1 MRGSRDLLDNL
12 DFNHLRALRVL
23 RGPCFFFFFVSGL
36 FGPAQAFLM
45 AKTAPHECLP
55 QRGLAANI
63 VRFGTFLKA
72 QGFRVFQS
80 RVIEAISA
88 LDLIELCERED
99 VINTLRASLTSTDLE
114 WRQFPV
120 LFDAFFRGLEEEP
133 GPDFEEAQPSAPE
146 KEEGQSS
153 TEAVELREQ
162 GGETCQAPDETE
174 KQEWLEMMAYC
185 PVSKVEKKDLNRFD
199 RADVQVAELALKKL
213 IEPFRFQPSR
223 RRTKSRRTGEMD
235 FPRVMRRSLRA
246 GGFPFE
252 LFFRQRKRR
261 LKRLVVIADV
271 SGSMDRYARFVMPFL
286 LGLRSIGPRAEVF
299 VFSTSLTSITILV
312 RHLTVEKALE
322 RISDAVPDW
331 SGGTRIGYS
340 LHQFN
345 QSQGGRL
352 LTRRTVVVILSDGW
366 DLGGKEILKREMKH
380 LRKKAHCVV
389 WLNPLAGDPD
399 YQPTCQ
405 GMKVAMPYV
414 DFLLPAKNLENL
426 KQVGRVL
433 SKVMTH

>member
-1 MRGSRDLLDNL
+1 
-12 DFNHLRALRVL
+12 
-23 RGPCFFFFFVSGL
+23 
-36 FGPAQAFLM
+36 M
-45 AKTAPHECLP
+45 AKTAPPECMT

-63 VRFGTFLKA
+63 VRFSIFLKA

-80 RVIEAISA
+80 RVIETLSA
-88 LDLIELCERED
+88 LDLIDVCKRED
-99 VINTLRASLTSTDLE
+99 VINSLRASLTSTDLE
-114 WRQFPV
+114 WKQFPT
-120 LFDAFFRGLEEEP
+120 LFDAFFRGLPEEP
-133 GPDFEEAQPSAPE
+133 GQDLEEPQPPAQEE
-146 KEEGQSS
+146 KEGQA
-153 TEAVELREQ
+153 TEAVELRERA
-162 GGETCQAPDETE
+162 GETCQASDETE

-185 PVSKVEKKDLNRFD
+185 PVSRVEKKDLNRFD

-246 GGFPFE
+246 EGFPFE

-299 VFSTSLTSITILV
+299 VFSTSLTPITILV
-312 RHLTVEKALE
+312 RHLTLEKALE
-322 RISDAVPDW
+322 RISDAVPNW

-340 LHQFN
+340 LHQLN
-345 QSQGGRL
+345 QSQRGRL

-366 DLGGKEILKREMKH
+366 DLGGKEILKREMKN
-380 LRKKAHCVV
+380 LSKKAHCIV

-399 YQPTCQ
+399 YQPICQ
-405 GMKVAMPYV
+405 GMKVALPYV

-426 KQVGRVL
+426 KQVGRIL

>member
-1 MRGSRDLLDNL
+1 
-12 DFNHLRALRVL
+12 
-23 RGPCFFFFFVSGL
+23 
-36 FGPAQAFLM
+36 M
-45 AKTAPHECLP
+45 ARTVPSECMM
-55 QRGLAANI
+55 QGGIAENV
-63 VRFGTFLKA
+63 VRFSTFLKA
-72 QGFRVFQS
+72 HGFRVFQS

-88 LDLIELCERED
+88 LDLIDVCERED
-99 VINTLRASLTSTDLE
+99 VSNCLRASLASTDLE
-114 WRQFPV
+114 WRQFPA
-120 LFDAFFRGLEEEP
+120 LFEAFFGDVPAEPDQGSDAPQPPSQAKDESQTTEAIGLNEQVGESCQAS
-133 GPDFEEAQPSAPE
+133 EEA
-146 KEEGQSS
+146 
-153 TEAVELREQ
+153 
-162 GGETCQAPDETE
+162 E
-174 KQEWLEMMAYC
+174 KQEWLEMIAYC

-199 RADVQVAELALKKL
+199 RADIQVAELALKKL

-223 RRTKSRRTGEMD
+223 RRSKSRRKGELD
-235 FPRVMRRSLRA
+235 FPRVMRGSLRA

-252 LFFRQRKRR
+252 LFFREKKKR

-286 LGLRSIGPRAEVF
+286 LGLRAIGPRAEVF
-299 VFSTSLTSITILV
+299 VFSTSLTPITILV
-312 RHLTVEKALE
+312 RHLTLEKALE

-380 LRKKAHCVV
+380 LRKKAHCVL
-389 WLNPLAGDPD
+389 WLNPLAEDPD
-399 YQPTCQ
+399 YQPICQ
-405 GMKVAMPYV
+405 GMKVALPYV
-414 DFLLPAKNLENL
+414 DFLLPAANLENL

-433 SKVMTH
+433 SKVMTK

>member
-1 MRGSRDLLDNL
+1 
-12 DFNHLRALRVL
+12 
-23 RGPCFFFFFVSGL
+23 
-36 FGPAQAFLM
+36 M
-45 AKTAPHECLP
+45 AKTAPPECMT

-63 VRFGTFLKA
+63 VRFSTFLKA

-80 RVIEAISA
+80 RVIEALSA
-88 LDLIELCERED
+88 LDLIDVCERED
-99 VINTLRASLTSTDLE
+99 VINSLRASLTSTDVE
-114 WRQFPV
+114 WNQFPA
-120 LFDAFFRGLEEEP
+120 LFDAFFRGLPEEP
-133 GPDFEEAQPSAPE
+133 GQPLEEPQPPAPE
-146 KEEGQSS
+146 NEGGQA
-153 TEAVELREQ
+153 TEAIELREQ
-162 GGETCQAPDETE
+162 AGEACQASDETE

-213 IEPFRFQPSR
+213 IESFRFQPSR

-235 FPRVMRRSLRA
+235 FPRVMRRSLRG

-252 LFFRQRKRR
+252 LFFRQKKRR

-299 VFSTSLTSITILV
+299 VFSTSLTPITILV
-312 RHLTVEKALE
+312 RHLTLEKAIE
-322 RISDAVPDW
+322 RISDVVPNW

-340 LHQFN
+340 LHQLN

-366 DLGGKEILKREMKH
+366 DLGGGEILKREMKN
-380 LRKKAHCVV
+380 LRKKVHCVV

-399 YQPTCQ
+399 YQPICQ

-426 KQVGRVL
+426 KQVGRIL